1 MIKSIKV
8 RLNPNNKQLTK
19 LFQYAGSARFAYN
32 WAINR
37 EEENHKQ
44 GNKFLSDIDLRKE
57 FTQLKK
63 LQEYKWLNEIS
74 NNVTKQAIKDA
85 CNAYKNFFKRQCKYP
100 KFKSRKH
107 STPSFYQD
115 NVKIQFTDTHVK
127 VEGFSMSKK
136 QNKQKLNWIK
146 LYEKRKIPIDCK
158 YMNPRFTYDGLYW
171 YVSVAIE
178 VDDNTDNTDNTI
190 LLSNEGIGI
199 DLGIKDL
206 AVCSDGNT
214 YKNINKTQRVKKLE
228 KKKRR
233 LQRSVSRRYDKNK
246 KGGDCC
252 KTSNIIKREKELL
265 KTSKRLT
272 NIRHDYL
279 HQTTSEIIKRKPSFI
294 CIEDLNV
301 NGMMKNKHLSKAV
314 QKQKFYEFRRQIEY
328 KAKWNNIPLIIA
340 DRFFPSSKMCSCCGH
355 IKKDLKLSDRIYKC
369 ECGNIINRDFQASL
383 NLKKYG
389 ENVLKQQSVA

>member
-19 LFQYAGSARFAYN
+19 LFQYAGCARFAYN
-32 WAINR
+32 WAISR

-44 GNKFLSDIDLRKE
+44 NNKFLSDMDLRKE

-63 LQEYKWLNEIS
+63 LSEYKWLNEVS

-85 CNAYKNFFKRQCKYP
+85 CNAYKNFFKGQSKFP

-107 STPSFYQD
+107 SPPSFYQD
-115 NVKIQFTDTHVK
+115 NVRIRFTNSHVK

-158 YMNPRFTYDGLYW
+158 YLNPRFTYDGLYW
-171 YVSVAIE
+171 YVSVSIE
-178 VDDNTDNTDNTI
+178 VDDNIDNTNNITQ
-190 LLSNEGIGI
+190 SNEGIGI
-199 DLGIKDL
+199 DLGVKDL
-206 AVCSDGNT
+206 AVCSDKNT

-233 LQRSVSRRYDKNK
+233 LQRSVSRKYNKNK
-246 KGGDCC
+246 KGENYC

-265 KTSKRLT
+265 KISKRLT

-279 HQTTSEIIKRKPSFI
+279 HQTTSEIIKRKPNI
-294 CIEDLNV
+294 YYCV
-301 NGMMKNKHLSKAV
+301 NNQVLFVS
-314 QKQKFYEFRRQIEY
+314 
-328 KAKWNNIPLIIA
+328 
-340 DRFFPSSKMCSCCGH
+340 
-355 IKKDLKLSDRIYKC
+355 RI
-369 ECGNIINRDFQASL
+369 
-383 NLKKYG
+383 
-389 ENVLKQQSVA
+389 

>member
-19 LFQYAGSARFAYN
+19 LFQYAGCARFAYN
-32 WAINR
+32 WAISR

-44 GNKFLSDIDLRKE
+44 NNKFLSDMDLRKE

-63 LQEYKWLNEIS
+63 LSEYKWLNEVS

-85 CNAYKNFFKRQCKYP
+85 CNAYKNFFKGQSKFP

-107 STPSFYQD
+107 SPPSFYQD
-115 NVKIQFTDTHVK
+115 NVRIRFTNSHVK

-158 YMNPRFTYDGLYW
+158 YLNPRFTYDGLYW
-171 YVSVAIE
+171 YVSVSIE
-178 VDDNTDNTDNTI
+178 VDDNIDNTNNITQ
-190 LLSNEGIGI
+190 SNEGIGI
-199 DLGIKDL
+199 DLGVKDL
-206 AVCSDGNT
+206 AVCSDKNT

-233 LQRSVSRRYDKNK
+233 LQRSVSRKYNKNK
-246 KGGDCC
+246 KGENYC

-265 KTSKRLT
+265 KISKRLT

-279 HQTTSEIIKRKPSFI
+279 HQTTSEIIKRKPNI
-294 CIEDLNV
+294 YYCV
-301 NGMMKNKHLSKAV
+301 NNQVLFV
-314 QKQKFYEFRRQIEY
+314 
-328 KAKWNNIPLIIA
+328 L
-340 DRFFPSSKMCSCCGH
+340 
-355 IKKDLKLSDRIYKC
+355 RI
-369 ECGNIINRDFQASL
+369 
-383 NLKKYG
+383 
-389 ENVLKQQSVA
+389 

>member
-19 LFQYAGSARFAYN
+19 LFQYAGCARFAYN
-32 WAINR
+32 WAISR
-37 EEENHKQ
+37 EQENHKQ
-44 GNKFLSDIDLRKE
+44 GNKFLSDMDLRKE

-85 CNAYKNFFKRQCKYP
+85 CSAYKNFFKGQSKFP

-115 NVKIQFTDTHVK
+115 NVRIQFTNTHVK
-127 VEGFSMSKK
+127 VEAFSMSRKK
-136 QNKQKLNWIK
+136 NKQKLNWIK
-146 LYEKRKIPIDCK
+146 LYEKRKIPTDCK
-158 YMNPRFTYDGLYW
+158 YLNPRFTYDGLYW
-171 YVSVAIE
+171 YVSVSIE
-178 VDDNTDNTDNTI
+178 VDDDNDN
-190 LLSNEGIGI
+190 SNIQSTEGIGI

-233 LQRSVSRRYDKNK
+233 LQRSVSRKYNKNK
-246 KGGDCC
+246 KGENYC

-272 NIRHDYL
+272 NIRHNYL
-279 HQTTSEIIKRKPSFI
+279 HQTTSEIIKRKPNI
-294 CIEDLNV
+294 YYCV
-301 NGMMKNKHLSKAV
+301 NNQVLFAS
-314 QKQKFYEFRRQIEY
+314 
-328 KAKWNNIPLIIA
+328 
-340 DRFFPSSKMCSCCGH
+340 
-355 IKKDLKLSDRIYKC
+355 RI
-369 ECGNIINRDFQASL
+369 
-383 NLKKYG
+383 
-389 ENVLKQQSVA
+389 

>member
-32 WAINR
+32 WAINK
-37 EEENHKQ
+37 EEENYKQ
-44 GNKFLSDIDLRKE
+44 GNKFLSDNELRKE

-85 CNAYKNFFKRQCKYP
+85 CNAYKNFFKGQSKFP

-107 STPSFYQD
+107 SIPSFYQD

-127 VEGFSMSKK
+127 VEAFSMSKK

-146 LYEKRKIPIDCK
+146 LYEKRKIPTDCK
-158 YMNPRFTYDGLYW
+158 YLNPRFTYDGLYW
-171 YVSVAIE
+171 YVSVSIE
-178 VDDNTDNTDNTI
+178 VDDNTENTPP
-190 LLSNEGIGI
+190 LNEGIGI

-233 LQRSVSRRYDKNK
+233 LQRSVSRKYDKNK
-246 KGGDCC
+246 KGGNYC

-272 NIRHDYL
+272 NIRHDYI

-294 CIEDLNV
+294 CIEDLKIKDMV
-301 NGMMKNKHLSKAV
+301 KNKQLS
-314 QKQKFYEFRRQIEY
+314 FDIMDCSWYELRRQLEY
-328 KAKWNNIPLIIA
+328 KAKFYDKKIHIV
-340 DRFFPSSKMCSCCGH
+340 DRYFPSSKKCSVCDYKKEDLTLNDRFWTCPNCGTAH
-355 IKKDLKLSDRIYKC
+355 DRDINAAKNILKEGMK
-369 ECGNIINRDFQASL
+369 N
-383 NLKKYG
+383 
-389 ENVLKQQSVA
+389 